1 MIFMQKTVSLAAQLR
16 ALYVEYKGCCVLSK
30 AAQNRG
36 NCGVIGVSVGAICIF
51 CAKSVQYRHHHHRER
66 L

>member
-1 MIFMQKTVSLAAQLR
+1 MIFMQKTVSLILR
-16 ALYVEYKGCCVLSK
+16 ALYEEYKGCCVLSK

-51 CAKSVQYRHHHHRER
+51 CAKSLVQYRHHHHCAR